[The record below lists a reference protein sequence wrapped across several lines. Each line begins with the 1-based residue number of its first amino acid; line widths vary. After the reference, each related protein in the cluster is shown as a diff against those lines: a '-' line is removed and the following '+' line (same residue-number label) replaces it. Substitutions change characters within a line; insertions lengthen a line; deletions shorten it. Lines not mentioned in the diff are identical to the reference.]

1 MKPKYI
7 PHLATILALCERNY
21 AMLLRLL
28 PDCDTVDLTYRFDVS
43 DRLRYQIR
51 IIESTRYTS
60 VVSFAQIDKN
70 TPNFLQ
76 PNMEVRLYHDARV
89 AEVTKSQQ
97 IGRLKP
103 RYDYPNQNMHQRN
116 EREMVSRFLGEWLE
130 FCLYHQNNQKF
141 A

>member
-1 MKPKYI
+1 MKRKYI
-7 PHLATILALCERNY
+7 PHLATILARCERNY

-28 PDCDTVDLTYRFDVS
+28 PDCDTIDLTYRFDIS
-43 DRLRYQIR
+43 STLRYQIR

-60 VVSFAQIDKN
+60 VISFAQIDKH
-70 TPNFLQ
+70 TPTFLQ

-89 AEVTKSQQ
+89 AEVTKSQK

-116 EREMVSRFLGEWLE
+116 EREMVSRFLGEWLA
-130 FCLYHQNNQKF
+130 FCLHHQNNKKS